1 MTSWITSTSFDDV
14 EEKMAAQINKQ
25 EGHSGKRKGPRPHLL
40 NKLESFKD
48 AVNMACFV
56 PHEDAVI
63 TVSSDK

>member
-1 MTSWITSTSFDDV
+1 
-14 EEKMAAQINKQ
+14 MAAQTNKQ
-25 EGHSGKRKGPRPHLL
+25 EAPSTKRKGPRPHLL
-40 NKLESFKD
+40 NKLEGFKD

>member
-1 MTSWITSTSFDDV
+1 
-14 EEKMAAQINKQ
+14 MAAQSNKQ
-25 EGHSGKRKGPRPHLL
+25 DGRTGNKKANRPYLL
-40 NKLESFKD
+40 NKLEGCKD